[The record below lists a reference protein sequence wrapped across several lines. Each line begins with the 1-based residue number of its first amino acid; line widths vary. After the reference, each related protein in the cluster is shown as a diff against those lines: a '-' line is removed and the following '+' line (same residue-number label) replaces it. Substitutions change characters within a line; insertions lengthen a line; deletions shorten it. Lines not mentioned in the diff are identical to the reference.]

1 MPAKPPTKPRS
12 ALALKGAAEP
22 PPFWKTKRLSQ
33 MTRAE
38 WESLCDGCGRCCLNK
53 LEDVDTGNTFFTN
66 VACKLFDAGSCT
78 CKDYARRKQKVPDCV
93 KLTPRNVRRIV
104 WLPPTCAYR
113 LVAEGRDLYW
123 WHHLVS
129 GSRETVHQAG
139 VSVRGRETVSEVGIP
154 DDKLEDFIVS
164 WPGKVPKGSRKRPS

>member
-1 MPAKPPTKPRS
+1 MGRMAKRADNP
-12 ALALKGAAEP
+12 E
-22 PPFWKTKRLSQ
+22 PFWKTKRLSQ

-66 VACKLFDAGSCT
+66 VACKLFDAKACR

-123 WHHLVS
+123 WHHLKS
-129 GSRETVHQAG
+129 GSRKTVHEAG
-139 VSVRGRETVSEVGIP
+139 VSVRGRDVVSEVGVP
-154 DDKLEDFIVS
+154 DEQLEEHIVS
-164 WPGKVPKGSRKRPS
+164 WPGQVPKGAARR